1 MSLEAL
7 ASQERAPDQVAVFD
21 WSGTDNRAEISKIW
35 DDATAEH
42 SSAAADFDYFAVA
55 GSNLGEVVR
64 AGLPQLE
71 VASDDQNWLWL
82 LHDDSPPQAA
92 ALRALLSSVELSPS
106 VAVAG
111 CKQVGLT
118 GSPLRSVGYTTDRKS
133 TRLNSSHVAIS
144 YAV

>member
-1 MSLEAL
+1 MTLEAL

-21 WSGTDNRAEISKIW
+21 WSGTDNRAEILKIW
-35 DDATAEH
+35 DDTTAES
-42 SSAAADFDYFAVA
+42 SSATPAFDYFELA

-64 AGLPQLE
+64 AGLPRLE
-71 VASDDQNWLWL
+71 VEPDDQNWLWL
-82 LHDDSPPQAA
+82 LHDDSPPEPA
-92 ALRALLSSVELSPS
+92 ALRALRSSVELSPS